1 MATSNLFPTPPI
13 TKTESI
19 SVNTNSSTASATTAE
34 ESPAARGKSAIV
46 ALGKSVAAA
55 SSRNLTDVPKYSVNG
70 VIIKAVH
77 PHLEPK
83 LEAITKAPKF
93 LEWMNNFNRDE
104 IDFQEFNITDVDF
117 FGPVQPNKLGF
128 VKGYGVA
135 KDKATGEDIPAI
147 VFIRGNSVAVL
158 IVVRVKETGKKHV
171 LMCKQLRF
179 PCGRSLIEACAG
191 MMDAETRNIV
201 GVVFNEVKQETGFV
215 INEAEVISLG
225 SMRPSGGGCDEMIHL
240 YAWETEISSSEYE
253 EKLTN
258 VYGEGVHEK
267 IKLIFYDFE
276 TFDET
281 LNLVGDAKAECCWR
295 RYLLS
300 NKRKLL

>member
-1 MATSNLFPTPPI
+1 MSSSSSSSSFPSLPQTQ
-13 TKTESI
+13 TEIRPSFSTTDSQTI
-19 SVNTNSSTASATTAE
+19 PRLNSKGE
-34 ESPAARGKSAIV
+34 IVQIGKN
-46 ALGKSVAAA
+46 VAA
-55 SSRNLTDVPKYSVNG
+55 STRNLSENNASPQFIIDG
-70 VIIKAVH
+70 VIIKALH

-93 LEWMNNFNRDE
+93 LEWMKNFNRDE
-104 IDFQEFNITDVDF
+104 IDFKEFNVTDVDF

-158 IVVRVKETGKKHV
+158 IIVCVKETGKKHV
-171 LMCKQLRF
+171 LMCQQLRF
-179 PCGRSLIEACAG
+179 PCGRSMIEACAG

-215 INEAEVISLG
+215 INETDVISLG
-225 SMRPSGGGCDEMIHL
+225 SMRPSAGGCDEMIHL

-253 EKLTN
+253 EKLSN

-267 IKLIFYDFE
+267 IKLLFYDFD

-300 NKRKLL
+300 DKKGLV